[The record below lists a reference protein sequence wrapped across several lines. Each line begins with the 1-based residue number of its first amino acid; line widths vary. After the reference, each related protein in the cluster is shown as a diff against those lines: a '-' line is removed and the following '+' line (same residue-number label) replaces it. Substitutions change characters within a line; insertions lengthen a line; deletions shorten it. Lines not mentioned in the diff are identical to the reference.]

1 MIARNPL
8 IAPVRRTAWFF
19 SAMLLVL
26 ASALAAALIPSGPPA
41 SRLTGSAFDPSTSAV
56 ALRVRAHKS
65 GAETAVAQRRT
76 NDDAPVTAGSGPAV
90 ALLPTAFFLPAI
102 SAVRI
107 RAIPRRHFALLTT
120 RFFSKKNA
128 RAPPT
133 GLA

>member
-56 ALRVRAHKS
+56 ALRVRAQKS
-65 GAETAVAQRRT
+65 GAETTVAQRRT
-76 NDDAPVTAGSGPAV
+76 NDDAPVNAGSGPAV
-90 ALLPTAFFLPAI
+90 ALLPAAFLFPAI
-102 SAVRI
+102 SAVRVG
-107 RAIPRRHFALLTT
+107 AVPHRRFDLPVT